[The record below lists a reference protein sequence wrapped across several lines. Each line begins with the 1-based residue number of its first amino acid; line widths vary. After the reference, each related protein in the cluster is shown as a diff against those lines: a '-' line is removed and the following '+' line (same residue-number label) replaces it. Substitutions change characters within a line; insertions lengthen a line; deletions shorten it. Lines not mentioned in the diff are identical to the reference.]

1 MNVSETITTKRLSNN
16 RNNRTDVPFLDLRTV
31 LADVLAER
39 SELIPVLNRFG
50 IRLGVGDKNIRQ
62 LCRENELNPDFIL
75 TVLNVY
81 LDENYLPDKNLLLFD
96 AELIADYF
104 KHTIDNYVQ
113 DLVPNIEKHLNAFI
127 ALSGSENKELSALR
141 GLFYEFKQQLS
152 NHFQNGIN
160 QDDDFPDELLHDLKN
175 ILIKHVSG
183 KYNQNLC
190 HAVIFSL
197 HSFEKDLIV
206 HNRLRTKILR
216 PKLKELNLSDI
227 NHLQQVIAEEN
238 VLNGD
243 KSGALT
249 KREVEVLKLISKG
262 FINKEIADELN
273 ISLNTVLT
281 HRKNIIAKTGIK
293 TVSGLTIYCISK
305 GLLSPDSQLNDGKN

>member
-1 MNVSETITTKRLSNN
+1 MQHLTTH
-16 RNNRTDVPFLDLRTV
+16 TV
-31 LADVLAER
+31 LADVLADHN
-39 SELIPVLNRFG
+39 ELIPVLNRFG
-50 IRLGVGDKNIRQ
+50 IRLGVGDKTIRQ
-62 LCRENELNPDFIL
+62 LCDENELNPSFIL

-81 LDENYLPDKNLLLFD
+81 LEENYVPDETLSLFD

-104 KHTIDNYVQ
+104 RHTVDNYVQ
-113 DLVPNIEKHLNAFI
+113 ELVPNIEKHLNAFI

-141 GLFYEFKQQLS
+141 SLFYEFKQQITL
-152 NHFQNGIN
+152 HFQNGIH
-160 QDDDFPDELLHDLKN
+160 QDDDFPDEMLHDLKN

-216 PKLKELNLSDI
+216 PKLKELNTSDFSHLEHVITVEKTSADNESEVLS
-227 NHLQQVIAEEN
+227 N
-238 VLNGD
+238 
-243 KSGALT
+243 
-249 KREVEVLKLISKG
+249 REVEVLKLITKG

-293 TVSGLTIYCISK
+293 TVSGLTIYSISK
-305 GLLSPDSQLNDGKN
+305 GHLSPNSELNGGKN